1 MIKPYQMYVDGRWLD
16 ASTSERLESVNPF
29 TQEAWASIPQASAQ
43 DIRDAIAAARRAYDN
58 GWGRLPGLQRAKLML
73 KLADLI
79 ERDAKPLSVIETTDN
94 GKVIRETSGQ
104 MLFAA
109 RQFRYFA
116 GFADKLRGASI
127 PLDSTEVFDYTIR
140 EPYGVIAIL
149 TAWNSPISLLS
160 NKLPAALAA
169 GNCVVI
175 KPSEHASVSTLEF
188 CKRVEE
194 AGFPPGVINVI
205 TGDGRAGKAMI
216 EQGGF
221 DKVSFTG
228 SPAVGRQVAAAA
240 ALNLT
245 PATLEL
251 GGKSP
256 NIVFDDADIPRAV
269 VGALAGIFAASG
281 QTCIAGSRLLLQR
294 GVYSTV
300 VEQLVA
306 RANGIVMGDPADPHT
321 EMGPA
326 ANLPQFERILQSIDD
341 ARKAGAKLVAGGGRA
356 RSPALKNG
364 LFVEPTIFADV
375 ENDME
380 IAQQE
385 IFGPVL
391 AVIPFDTEQE
401 AVAIANGTRFALA
414 AGIWTKDLSRAMRM
428 IRALNSGVVWV
439 NTYRMVATQA
449 PFGGRK
455 ESGFGRERGEE
466 GLAEFTTYKNVMIDF
481 SDEIRDPFAA
491 KT

>member
-1 MIKPYQMYVDGRWLD
+1 MIQQYRMFVDGRWVD
-16 ASTSERLESVNPF
+16 ASTGARLDSLNPY
-29 TQEAWASIPQASAQ
+29 TQQPWASIPQAGAD
-43 DIRDAIAAARRAYDN
+43 DIAGAVAAARRAYDS
-58 GWGRLPGLQRAKLML
+58 GWGRQPGINRAKLML

-79 ERDAKPLSVIETTDN
+79 EREAKPLSVIETRDN

-116 GFADKLRGASI
+116 GFADKLRGATI

-188 CKRVEE
+188 CKLVEE

-205 TGDGRAGKAMI
+205 TGDGRAGKTMI

-228 SPAVGRQVAAAA
+228 SPGVGRQVASAA

-245 PATLEL
+245 PSTLEL

-281 QTCIAGSRLLLQR
+281 QTCIAGSRLLVQR
-294 GVYSTV
+294 GVYSTI

-306 RANGIVMGDPADPHT
+306 RANGIVMGDPADPRT

-326 ANLPQFERILQSIDD
+326 ANVPQFERIIKSIDD
-341 ARKAGAKLVAGGGRA
+341 AVQAGARLVAGGGRA
-356 RSPALKNG
+356 KSPALKDG
-364 LFVEPTIFADV
+364 LFVEATIFADV
-375 ENDME
+375 DNRMD

-391 AVIPFDTEQE
+391 AIIPFDTEQE
-401 AVAIANGTRFALA
+401 AIDIANGTRFALA
-414 AGIWTKDLSRAMRM
+414 SGIWTRDLSRAMRM
-428 IRALNSGVVWV
+428 IRAMNSGVVWV

-466 GLAEFTTYKNVMIDF
+466 GLAEFTTFKNVMIDF